1 MTKQYALILVSE
13 GDLVSIKTKNNN
25 NFSPK
30 LTSWVDTEAL
40 WEVDPV
46 GQQAGMETTQ
56 LTAGPGKQNELSCQ
70 GKVLLLDAVETSK
83 HVQRAVDKFVST
95 LSFKVQQ
102 SGFRSE

>member
-46 GQQAGMETTQ
+46 G
-56 LTAGPGKQNELSCQ
+56 
-70 GKVLLLDAVETSK
+70 
-83 HVQRAVDKFVST
+83 
-95 LSFKVQQ
+95 
-102 SGFRSE
+102 